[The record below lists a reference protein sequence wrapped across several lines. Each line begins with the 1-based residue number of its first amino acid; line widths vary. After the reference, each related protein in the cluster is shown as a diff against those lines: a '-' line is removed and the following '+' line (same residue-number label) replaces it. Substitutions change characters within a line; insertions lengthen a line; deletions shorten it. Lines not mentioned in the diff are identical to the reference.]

1 MKPTRH
7 NPPPCTTPPPDLLGE
22 ARAACERWAKY
33 DVVKCPPAI
42 ALVERLAARV
52 KLLEQSMANAGRR
65 AAPELAG
72 TAPLVLYFANDVDRA
87 AMIAAAVLANP
98 NLEASPVP

>member
-22 ARAACERWAKY
+22 ARAACQRWAKA
-33 DVVKCPPAI
+33 DVVRCPPAI

-52 KLLEQSMANAGRR
+52 KLLEATMAADGQA
-65 AAPELAG
+65 AAPELKG
-72 TAPLVLYFANDVDRA
+72 TAPLVVYFKDATDRA
-87 AMIAAAVLANP
+87 ALIVAAQLANP
-98 NLEASPVP
+98 NLVCSPVP